1 MVTILEQHLR
11 YTAWASQL
19 LLQTADGL
27 SPEELMRDFGTA
39 NKTLLGTLVHI
50 FAADRLWLARVEGR
64 PPARFVTEA
73 DYSLD
78 VLRRDWPPLLDGWV
92 QWASSLDD
100 EAVRRELVYHDLKGR
115 EWREPLWQI
124 VLHVVNHATHHRG
137 QVSGFLR
144 TMGHT
149 PAPLDEIA
157 FFRQPEPPR

>member
-1 MVTILEQHLR
+1 MVTILQQHLR
-11 YTAWASQL
+11 YTSWASQAL
-19 LLQTADGL
+19 LETAGGL
-27 SPEELMRDFGTA
+27 SPDQLLRDFGTA

-73 DYSLD
+73 DHSLD

-92 QWASSLDD
+92 RWASSLDD
-100 EAVRRELVYHDLKGR
+100 EAVRRELLYHDLKGR

-144 TMGHT
+144 TMGLT

-157 FFRQPEPPR
+157 FFRQQAPPG